1 VSFACPGLMIAVD
14 RPSRDVSRARG
25 PQLRQ
30 AGDEA
35 LPFAELHAAG
45 ITFPA
50 AVVSE
55 LEPNG
60 YVIQR
65 VCELGQAGRRAP
77 ARARTSGHILGAP
90 LAHLTPIANRGHL
103 AITADCPGLG

>member
-1 VSFACPGLMIAVD
+1 MSFACPGLMIAVD

-65 VCELGQAGRRAP
+65 VCELGRLVGVRLLEPAPPVTSSAPRWRRSH
-77 ARARTSGHILGAP
+77 R
-90 LAHLTPIANRGHL
+90 
-103 AITADCPGLG
+103 

>member
-1 VSFACPGLMIAVD
+1 MIAMD
-14 RPSRDVSRARG
+14 KPSRDVSRARG

-35 LPFAELHAAG
+35 LPFAELHAAR

-55 LEPNG
+55 LELNG
-60 YVIQR
+60 YVMQR
-65 VCELGQAGRRAP
+65 VYEHGRLVGVRLLEP
-77 ARARTSGHILGAP
+77 EPPGHILGAP
-90 LAHLTPIANRGHL
+90 LAQVTPIADRSTARDDRGL
-103 AITADCPGLG
+103 PGLG